1 MPEEERLREL
11 LMDHLDLDERLLVR
25 DLTFDELA
33 ADSLTLLELL
43 TAIENT
49 FHIDLEEEAFASC
62 TNVGALYDLVMAKIR
77 S

>member
-1 MPEEERLREL
+1 MLDEERLRDL
-11 LMDHLDLDERLLVR
+11 LMDHLDLDESLLVR

-43 TAIENT
+43 IAIENT
-49 FHIDLEEEAFASC
+49 FDVELEDDSFAACADL
-62 TNVGALYDLVMAKIR
+62 GALCDLVMAKIR